1 MKLIYHENQ
10 VLPRLAWCAV
20 AIRKNFE
27 IHVYHGQGIETNDNF
42 FVEGAWDGDFTS
54 GGFDQSAFFMGTGGK
69 SQNVQSGG
77 VLFTSPNHTLE
88 RLYSI
93 RGSEIIYMSNS
104 LPFILHMSD
113 SSLDPGYLE
122 YESDLNSIL
131 RGIYGYKKSIPLADG
146 KELRLHYYCN
156 ILLNREFQL
165 TEQPK
170 AATNPFKNYDAY
182 YQALIE
188 SLSAFCTNANSPMRK
203 VQYGMV
209 TTISKGYDAAA
220 CAAIAYEVGCNTV
233 VSFNEP
239 KKYAD
244 DCGDDI
250 ALKLGYKKIIT
261 KSADEYLTNS
271 SLIEAEFVSSGE
283 LGTGIVFTA
292 FEKEFANNIV
302 FIGERGD
309 KIWDKNRTD
318 ANKEFYFEN
327 EIFPGTSMIENRLRV
342 GYIIVPMPL
351 FGASEWP
358 SIHEISNSEEM
369 RPFSIGGNY
378 DRPIPRRILETRGIE
393 RTMFGM
399 EKKGAGFNYRYDNV
413 SRIKKRMSKDSFDA
427 FYSYYKGNKRPVLKS
442 ARHWVRFLWNAR
454 SQYLGYLGRKF
465 GIRFHGSAVEANA
478 LSNPGAPSYLFNWG
492 VHEMVKR
499 YRGAQINRNW

>member
-10 VLPRLAWCAV
+10 DLPRLAWCAV

-42 FVEGAWDGDFTS
+42 FAEGAWDGDFTS

-170 AATNPFKNYDAY
+170 AATNPFKNYDV
-182 YQALIE
+182 
-188 SLSAFCTNANSPMRK
+188 FPH
-203 VQYGMV
+203 
-209 TTISKGYDAAA
+209 
-220 CAAIAYEVGCNTV
+220 AI
-233 VSFNEP
+233 
-239 KKYAD
+239 
-244 DCGDDI
+244 
-250 ALKLGYKKIIT
+250 
-261 KSADEYLTNS
+261 
-271 SLIEAEFVSSGE
+271 
-283 LGTGIVFTA
+283 
-292 FEKEFANNIV
+292 
-302 FIGERGD
+302 
-309 KIWDKNRTD
+309 
-318 ANKEFYFEN
+318 
-327 EIFPGTSMIENRLRV
+327 
-342 GYIIVPMPL
+342 
-351 FGASEWP
+351 
-358 SIHEISNSEEM
+358 
-369 RPFSIGGNY
+369 
-378 DRPIPRRILETRGIE
+378 
-393 RTMFGM
+393 
-399 EKKGAGFNYRYDNV
+399 
-413 SRIKKRMSKDSFDA
+413 
-427 FYSYYKGNKRPVLKS
+427 
-442 ARHWVRFLWNAR
+442 
-454 SQYLGYLGRKF
+454 
-465 GIRFHGSAVEANA
+465 
-478 LSNPGAPSYLFNWG
+478 
-492 VHEMVKR
+492 
-499 YRGAQINRNW
+499 